1 MITPGTHSTIRPT
14 PYGRGRSA
22 ILSTRDGRFLVKTA
36 LIGTLLAVG
45 ATLGATGVV
54 HAENAMYS
62 CADANGVVSLTNVP
76 TGSNCEKL
84 FSYAA
89 PAPEPAA
96 APAAT
101 AASAPTAHVAVVG
114 ITSSGATASTD
125 ASDDGQGKKA
135 PMRVSAAQRR
145 DDAIAATRAA
155 YAMGQPMAAGNP
167 AVNRRYLMTTR
178 ADYQR
183 AYGVIQP

>member
-1 MITPGTHSTIRPT
+1 MNHRTDI
-14 PYGRGRSA
+14 SA
-22 ILSTRDGRFLVKTA
+22 ESVSTRPGRFLVKTT
-36 LIGTLLAVG
+36 LIGTLLALG
-45 ATLGATGVV
+45 ATFGATGVA

-62 CADANGVVSLTNVP
+62 CADDAGVVSLTNVP

-89 PAPEPAA
+89 PAAEPAA
-96 APAAT
+96 APAAI
-101 AASAPTAHVAVVG
+101 AVSAPAAHVAVVG
-114 ITSSGATASTD
+114 STRAATSATTESSAD
-125 ASDDGQGKKA
+125 AQSDKA
-135 PMRVSAAQRR
+135 LAKPAIAQRR

-167 AVNRRYLMTTR
+167 AVNRRYLMTNR

-183 AYGVIQP
+183 TYGVIQP